1 MIHSFYYFIVFLYLI
16 NYYYFIKLVFHNIF
30 FISLP
35 KLEPNSSASWK
46 RSLLKMHEMFDK
58 CLMYSL
64 MAVMACVS
72 DWRMVPRLCSRLH
85 IKDTVTSLRN
95 CSSSPPHLA
104 FWRYERHACV
114 SFLHL
119 VFKPM
124 PLPCI
129 WTVCVLLC
137 NLERFY
143 SSSCRRHGRESQNS
157 CTVAEGK
164 CQSSFTQQGQFQMCE
179 YKI

>member
-137 NLERFY
+137 KSR
-143 SSSCRRHGRESQNS
+143 
-157 CTVAEGK
+157 TVLQLFMPPSWAGIPK
-164 CQSSFTQQGQFQMCE
+164 QLHCCWRQMPIQL
-179 YKI
+179 YPTRSVSDVWI